1 MSDWT
6 DEARARLEADIRGEP
21 FDGVYLLTRQRADI
35 RAALGEIRR
44 LTEKLQEWSDWEA
57 MLHAQLERVVGGSG
71 RGCDSLVETLR
82 LRLQDREREI
92 DRKERGYAAIIKM
105 ERDARDQFRERA
117 EAAEAK
123 LAEAQRKLALWES
136 LPASMREYGIET
148 GDLPVN
154 VGAAIAQAIGTLRAK
169 VQRLRGVLGL
179 VLIETGLQAHKHG
192 CPERLRRPA
201 QWDQTLPCAGCAA
214 EAALRGGGE

>member
-1 MSDWT
+1 MSDWS
-6 DEARARLEADIRGEP
+6 DEARARTEDFLRVRGGTIPAQAE
-21 FDGVYLLTRQRADI
+21 ADI
-35 RAALGEIRR
+35 RAALEEIERR
-44 LTEKLQEWSDWEA
+44 GLQYPDDLGIS
-57 MLHAQLERVVGGSG
+57 
-71 RGCDSLVETLR
+71 
-82 LRLQDREREI
+82 
-92 DRKERGYAAIIKM
+92 
-105 ERDARDQFRERA
+105 RDATSLSARCAELRDRLVAQGKRA
-117 EAAEAK
+117 EAAEA
-123 LAEAQRKLALWES
+123 KLALWES

-179 VLIETGLQAHKHG
+179 VLTETGLQAHKHG

-214 EAALRGGGE
+214 EAALSAEIDR